1 MLVRNTLAAAMT
13 AVALVAVTATGC
25 AVKRDQSTVGE
36 YVDDTQITASVKS
49 KFIGSKEVA
58 ASSIQ
63 VETLNG
69 TVQLAGFAKTADEK
83 AAAERIARETKGV
96 KSVKNDIIVR
106 P

>member
-1 MLVRNTLAAAMT
+1 MFVRNTLAATVT
-13 AVALVAVTATGC
+13 AIALLTGATGC
-25 AVKRDQSTVGE
+25 AVHRDQSTTGQ

-49 KFIGSKEVA
+49 KFVGSKEVA

-69 TVQLAGFAKTADEK
+69 TVQLAGFAKNADEK
-83 AAAERIARETKGV
+83 AAAERIARDTKGV

>member
-1 MLVRNTLAAAMT
+1 MIVRNTLAATVT
-13 AVALVAVTATGC
+13 AIALLTGATGC
-25 AVKRDQSTVGE
+25 AVHRDQSTTGQ

-49 KFIGSKEVA
+49 KFVGSKEVA

-69 TVQLAGFAKTADEK
+69 TVQLAGFAKNADEK
-83 AAAERIARETKGV
+83 AAAERIARDTKGV